1 MLFKN
6 MKVGA
11 KLGLGF
17 GLVLLLLAAITA
29 IGIARMVQINQQV
42 ENIVSINNVEI
53 RAVMGMRAA
62 IFEQSIAVR
71 NVALMSD
78 RAAIDRELDGLMKQ
92 DQSYKAAQAKLQE
105 MFGLDQ
111 QTTSREKTLLAAA
124 TEQSAAAS
132 AMFARAVEL
141 SKQGEDAALK
151 RFITDEIGPRQI
163 QRRTTLA
170 ELATLEDE
178 SNQQAGTHA
187 REVFESARLQ
197 MLVIGGL
204 ALLIGLAAS
213 WLIAR
218 NLLRQLGG
226 EPAYAADIAQKIA
239 VGDLTV
245 EVDVADKD
253 QSSMLFAMK
262 QMRDALTRIVAQVR
276 HGTDTIATASSQ
288 IATGN
293 LDLSSRT
300 EQQASSLEETASSM
314 EELTSTVKQ
323 NADNARQANQ
333 LASSASSVASE
344 GGHVVQQVVDTMGS
358 INESSRK
365 IVDIIGV
372 IDGIAFQT
380 NILALNAAVEAARAG
395 EQGRGFAVVASE
407 VRTLAQR
414 SAAAAKEIKVLID
427 DSVAKVDTGSK
438 LVAQAGGTMEQVV
451 QSVQQVTDI
460 VSEISASSR
469 EQSEGIEQINQ
480 AVVQMDQ
487 VTQQNAALVE
497 EAAAAAQSLQD
508 QASTLQQIVSI
519 FRIDGSQLAPA
530 PRPAPVTARQATAPA
545 AMAAPVRRAPQ
556 APQTSQTPPA
566 ALPGKAEP
574 VRAKAMAGDD
584 DWEQF

>member
-1 MLFKN
+1 MPFKN
-6 MKVGA
+6 TKVA
-11 KLGLGF
+11 TKLGLGF

-29 IGIARMVQINQQV
+29 IGIARMVQINAQV
-42 ENIVSINNVEI
+42 KNIVDINNVEI
-53 RAVMGMRAA
+53 SAVMTMRAA

-78 RAAIDRELDGLMKQ
+78 RAAIDRELDGLIKQ
-92 DQSYKAAQAKLQE
+92 DERYKTAQAKLQE
-105 MFGLDQ
+105 LFGIDQ
-111 QTTSREKTLLAAA
+111 NTSGREKELLATA
-124 TEQSAAAS
+124 TSQSAAAS
-132 AMFARAVEL
+132 TMFARAVEL
-141 SKQGEDAALK
+141 SRQGEDAELK
-151 RFITDEIGPRQI
+151 RFITNEIGPRQI
-163 QRRTTLA
+163 ERRGTLA
-170 ELATLEDE
+170 DLAALEDE
-178 SNQQAGTHA
+178 SNREAGAHA
-187 REVFESARLQ
+187 HAVFESARLQ
-197 MLVIGGL
+197 MLVIGGA
-204 ALLIGLAAS
+204 ALLIGVIAS
-213 WLIAR
+213 LLIAR

-226 EPAYAADIAQKIA
+226 EPSYAADIAQKIA

-245 EVDVADKD
+245 EVAVAEQDK
-253 QSSMLFAMK
+253 SSMLFAMK

-276 HGTDTIATASSQ
+276 QGTDTIATASSE
-288 IATGN
+288 IARGN

-300 EQQASSLEETASSM
+300 EEQASSLEETASSM
-314 EELTSTVKQ
+314 EELTSTVRQ

-333 LASSASSVASE
+333 LASSASSIASE
-344 GGHVVQQVVDTMGS
+344 GGQVVQQVVDTMGS

-414 SAAAAKEIKVLID
+414 SASAAKEIKQLID

-438 LVAQAGGTMEQVV
+438 LVAQAGGTMDQVV
-451 QSVQQVTDI
+451 SSVRQVTDI

-469 EQSEGIEQINQ
+469 EQSDGIEQINQ

-508 QASTLQQIVSI
+508 QADSLQQIVSI
-519 FRIDGSQLAPA
+519 FRIDGRQLAAMGKPAQAQRVPQAQAPRSVPA
-530 PRPAPVTARQATAPA
+530 PPTSTSPGRATEAQRPALPA
-545 AMAAPVRRAPQ
+545 N
-556 APQTSQTPPA
+556 
-566 ALPGKAEP
+566 AEP
-574 VRAKAMAGDD
+574 TRSKAVAGDD

>member
-78 RAAIDRELDGLMKQ
+78 RAAIDRELEGLMKQ

-141 SKQGEDAALK
+141 SKQGEDAELK

-344 GGHVVQQVVDTMGS
+344 GGHVVDTMGS

-545 AMAAPVRRAPQ
+545 AMAAPIRRAPQ